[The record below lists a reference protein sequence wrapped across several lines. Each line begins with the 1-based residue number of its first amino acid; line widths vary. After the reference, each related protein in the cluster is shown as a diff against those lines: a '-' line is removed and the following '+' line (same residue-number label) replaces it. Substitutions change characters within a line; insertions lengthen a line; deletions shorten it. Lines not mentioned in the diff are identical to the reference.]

1 MINADNILITA
12 YDAYLG
18 NNREDHE
25 MLKPHIKN
33 VITASLLDADL
44 NSINLYNFAHKHNNE
59 AGNEKTFFI
68 FINTT
73 HNDVKDD
80 VNLTE
85 PLPINNIENDFT
97 NFYMPLDTSN
107 NIIIE
112 SENGVALAE
121 YDSKWN
127 QLNILFDLFKQ
138 QEDYINSLAIFEY
151 ILKELNK
158 LVWRKKLM
166 DSSWKN
172 TTNREELSNQ
182 IKSILQKNVEENLKR
197 DVKRLEEIDNAI
209 KYCKRDLYNY
219 FINQEQLR
227 RKVSNEK
234 EYTNKIF
241 ENLLKDIDLI
251 IKMNKVD
258 DIVFKDGKFIVYT
271 NPLYIHLY
279 DRRFYGGRY
288 IIKINLHTS
297 EIRFDSNTKHRSYWT
312 PQDPHPHVCGSNGEA
327 CFGNISSTIAELC
340 AQTQLYALV
349 ITLINFLESVNIED
363 VAGKSIYNW
372 DEVDEDGNIIQREY
386 NICDCCREEFRQQLY
401 TAYNEIDEDEEGN
414 MEAIE
419 AVQICEDCRDN
430 AYYFHEELEEYIRC

>member
-1 MINADNILITA
+1 MISADNVLINA

-18 NNREDHE
+18 NNHEDHE

-44 NSINLYNFAHKHNNE
+44 NSIHLYNFAHKHNNE
-59 AGNEKTFFI
+59 AGSEKTFFI

-97 NFYMPLDTSN
+97 NFYMPFDTSN

-172 TTNREELSNQ
+172 TTNREALSNQ

-209 KYCKRDLYNY
+209 KCCKRDLYNY
-219 FINQEQLR
+219 FISQEQLR

-297 EIRFDSNTKHRSYWT
+297 EIRFDSNTRHRSYWT
-312 PQDPHPHVCGSNGEA
+312 PQDPHPHVNGNNGEA
-327 CFGNISSTIAELC
+327 CLGNISSTIAELC

-363 VAGKSIYNW
+363 VAGKNIYNW

-386 NICDCCREEFRQQLY
+386 NICDCCGGEFRQQLY

-430 AYYFHEELEEYIRC
+430 TYYFHEELEEYIRC